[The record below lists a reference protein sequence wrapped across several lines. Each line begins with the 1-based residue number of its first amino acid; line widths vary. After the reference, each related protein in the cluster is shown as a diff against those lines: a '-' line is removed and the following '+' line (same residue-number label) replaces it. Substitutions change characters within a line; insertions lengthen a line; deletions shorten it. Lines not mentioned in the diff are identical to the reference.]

1 MSARAELSN
10 TSGPVRFLVHY
21 LEISSVRVPSNCQVW
36 STYHLIIFNLLS
48 ESPPATSHHQVT
60 WLDIHLSGASPV
72 SLREKFPCVLYLLS
86 WLYHLPF
93 IVRKRNY
100 PSACLPRLFRCL
112 KSLNESIMVGRN
124 WDISKSL
131 SFLLEMSDQWFFRL
145 LVLVMFIF
153 DSRNSSSFSKQN
165 DINLETADNLPA
177 IKACKYLTA
186 IEPTDNR
193 MERKASNTF
202 HLFVWVSPILTEVGI
217 IINNWRWWI
226 DS

>member
-48 ESPPATSHHQVT
+48 GSPPATSHHQVT

-100 PSACLPRLFRCL
+100 PSACLPASVVQMFKITQWIYYGREKLRYFQILVIPFRNVRPMIFSPPRPCYVYFWFEKFFIIFKTKRH
-112 KSLNESIMVGRN
+112 KS
-124 WDISKSL
+124 WD
-131 SFLLEMSDQWFFRL
+131 
-145 LVLVMFIF
+145 
-153 DSRNSSSFSKQN
+153 
-165 DINLETADNLPA
+165 
-177 IKACKYLTA
+177 C
-186 IEPTDNR
+186 
-193 MERKASNTF
+193 
-202 HLFVWVSPILTEVGI
+202 G
-217 IINNWRWWI
+217 
-226 DS
+226 